1 MKKVI
6 LGALAV
12 VLAACGSTSRMARQ
26 QTSPD
31 SAHSPLIESTAGTS
45 GGDVMELLRDGSMF
59 DDDKRTS
66 SHASRQGD
74 AKPVASSRLTATLD
88 ELLLSVDTLL
98 ERSQLGLHIVDLTTA
113 EVLYAH
119 NAHQRMRPA
128 STEKVATAVTA
139 LDLLGPGYALT
150 TQILTTASQ
159 TGSVLTGDIYIKG
172 VMDPLLT
179 AADVRSLANQCFVQG
194 LR

>member
-59 DDDKRTS
+59 DDKRTS

-74 AKPVASSRLTATLD
+74 TKPVASSRLTATLD

-119 NAHQRMRPA
+119 NAHQRAHRRH
-128 STEKVATAVTA
+128 
-139 LDLLGPGYALT
+139 
-150 TQILTTASQ
+150 
-159 TGSVLTGDIYIKG
+159 IY
-172 VMDPLLT
+172 
-179 AADVRSLANQCFVQG
+179 
-194 LR
+194 